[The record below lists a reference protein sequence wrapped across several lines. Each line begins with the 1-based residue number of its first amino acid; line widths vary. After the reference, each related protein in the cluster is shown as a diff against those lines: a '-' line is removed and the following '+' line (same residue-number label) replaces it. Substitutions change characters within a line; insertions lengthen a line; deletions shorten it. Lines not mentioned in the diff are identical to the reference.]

1 MPVAAVFSRP
11 KSGRRHYIGLSTRAY
26 ELSVVQRMGDDD
38 YRSVGTV
45 SSFQSALKVD
55 EPQLET
61 AI

>member
-1 MPVAAVFSRP
+1 M
-11 KSGRRHYIGLSTRAY
+11 GLSTRAY

-38 YRSVGTV
+38 YRSVETV